1 MTGELK
7 KDKSMKHL
15 LALGLLAAVLSSACG
30 DDSTTTT
37 APTPVRG
44 SPVNESFEA
53 NLTPQGS
60 VWRLFNAIQTGTVTA
75 TLSTTDQPSIVVG
88 MGIGLR
94 DATTTTCL
102 LNKEVITTAG
112 SAPQL
117 STTVD
122 AGNYCVKLWDTGT
135 LATPMAF
142 TITLTYP

>member
-1 MTGELK
+1 
-7 KDKSMKHL
+7 MKHL
-15 LALGLLAAVLSSACG
+15 LVIALLAAVLSSACG
-30 DDSTTTT
+30 DDSTTST

-44 SPVNESFEA
+44 SPVTESFQS

-60 VWRLFNAIQTGTVTA
+60 VWRLIDAIQTGTMTA
-75 TLSTTDQPSIVVG
+75 TLSATDQPSIVVG

-94 DATTTTCL
+94 NATSTACL

-117 STTVD
+117 SATVD
-122 AGNYCVKLWDTGT
+122 RGNYCVKLFDTGT
-135 LATPMAF
+135 LTTAMTF